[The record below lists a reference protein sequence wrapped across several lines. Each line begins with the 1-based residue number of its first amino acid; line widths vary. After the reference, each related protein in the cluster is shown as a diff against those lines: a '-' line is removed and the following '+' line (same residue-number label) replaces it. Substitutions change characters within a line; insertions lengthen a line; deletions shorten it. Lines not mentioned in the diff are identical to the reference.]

1 MWGKTFITHLEGEF
15 KTDKLRD
22 KHVFHDA
29 SLRVNDPEE
38 FRLTCVDYLRGLD
51 FIVDANEMTEFEGDD
66 EFSKFFRSGRL
77 KPLKNIIKARRRTNI
92 GSRYP
97 LIWRLLLLTGIISLI
112 GYFMPYEELNK
123 DLLFYITTI
132 SIILSGVLYLIK
144 KVILSSV
151 WIKMIGVYDV
161 EDMKSDVRVI
171 ISADTN
177 ESDLRVFDKLRDDIS
192 EFYELIS
199 RRYMKKADE
208 TTMIKPVTKTK
219 SDELITRL
227 SGINSEL
234 KELRTKFINGKIS
247 EDLFKK
253 LNATL
258 EADKDKIET
267 VIDFFSA

>member
-1 MWGKTFITHLEGEF
+1 MWGKPFISQIENEF
-15 KTDKLRD
+15 KTDKLRN

-29 SLRVNDPEE
+29 NLRVNDPEE
-38 FRLTCVDYLRGLD
+38 FRVSSVDYLRGLD

-66 EFSKFFRSGRL
+66 EFEKFFRGGRL
-77 KPLKNIIKARRRTNI
+77 KPLKNIIKARRRTNV

-97 LIWRLLLLTGIISLI
+97 LIWRLLLTAAIISLI

-132 SIILSGVLYLIK
+132 SIILSGIFYLTK
-144 KVILSSV
+144 KVIISSV
-151 WIKMIGVYDV
+151 WVKMIGVYDI

-177 ESDLRVFDKLRDDIS
+177 ESDLKIFDKLRDDIS

-208 TTMIKPVTKTK
+208 TLIIKPVTKTK
-219 SDELITRL
+219 SEELMTKL
-227 SGINSEL
+227 SGINNEI
-234 KELRTKFINGKIS
+234 KELRSKFINGKIS
-247 EDLFKK
+247 EDMFKK
-253 LNATL
+253 LNLTL
-258 EADKDKIET
+258 ESDKDKLET
-267 VIDFFSA
+267 VIDFFSV